1 MMTILSNW
9 LGFETKQGEEQIN
22 MIPTS
27 TTTTITPNEN
37 IDNNLSIVTTITPTK
52 KSSQPGIV
60 INSNHQSNTNFS
72 QSSST
77 LHKTKSDELLRDF
90 EVMRFLSHVD
100 QRLKQDRALI
110 SQSDFDRLQTLHSQA
125 ASDNNHLLTDIVEH
139 FEAEYEKLRL
149 SLQSGG
155 PSSAAADV
163 LGISSSPH
171 MVVY

>member
-9 LGFETKQGEEQIN
+9 LGFESKQGEEQIN
-22 MIPTS
+22 MIQN
-27 TTTTITPNEN
+27 TTASNEK
-37 IDNNLSIVTTITPTK
+37 IDNNLSIVTTTSTK

-60 INSNHQSNTNFS
+60 INSNHQSNKNFS
-72 QSSST
+72 QTSST

-100 QRLKQDRALI
+100 QRLKQDRTLI

-125 ASDNNHLLTDIVEH
+125 ASDNNHLLSDIVEH

-155 PSSAAADV
+155 PSSAAAEA
-163 LGISSSPH
+163 LGVSSPH